1 MEQKKPIVSLEVR
14 VHWGDMDAMQHV
26 NNIIYLKWV
35 ESTRLLLFEQLMK
48 GETAGVA
55 EIGPILAWSD
65 IKYIA
70 PVVYP
75 DTVKIDFDIVRLKED
90 RLECQAHLYST
101 AQNRLVAISKNTIKA
116 YNIKKLK
123 KAEIPSHWIRQLR
136 RHYGESI

>member
-1 MEQKKPIVSLEVR
+1 MKHKKPIVSLEVR

-48 GETAGVA
+48 GETAGIS

-65 IKYIA
+65 IKYIS

-75 DTVKIDFDIVRLKED
+75 DTVKIDFDIVQLKED
-90 RLECQAHLYST
+90 RLECQAHLYSI
-101 AQNRLVAISKNTIKA
+101 AQNRLVAISNNTIKA
-116 YNIKKLK
+116 YNIKMLK
-123 KAEIPSHWIRQLR
+123 KAFE
-136 RHYGESI
+136 